1 MAAERE
7 ITFSTT
13 TGHASLAI
21 SAIGCKNP
29 DEEVLEDVGDGV
41 VDNKPRDSSSSCE
54 EEKRKASLSSSKA
67 SAAVGA
73 SKARE
78 GEGEGEGEGSSSSS
92 SDTDVS
98 RSVRVGGG
106 AITSSTVNMQSSC
119 ATRSGTLSPVKL
131 YPNHSRNPN
140 PNLLVVHSKSY
151 TDIFSSDGFVFK
163 FSSAVVEMLLFAP
176 PGELAPRLGL
186 FIARTKVD
194 HGST

>member
-67 SAAVGA
+67 SAAVDA

-98 RSVRVGGG
+98 RSVRGG
-106 AITSSTVNMQSSC
+106 AITSSTVNMQ
-119 ATRSGTLSPVKL
+119 KL
-131 YPNHSRNPN
+131 LRHTFGNP
-140 PNLLVVHSKSY
+140 
-151 TDIFSSDGFVFK
+151 
-163 FSSAVVEMLLFAP
+163 FA
-176 PGELAPRLGL
+176 
-186 FIARTKVD
+186 
-194 HGST
+194 